1 MANGKSGRPP
11 KFESPKILGEQIE
24 EYFSLC
30 TNEKKIATIT
40 GLACFLGT
48 TRKTLLDYECCDSS
62 NMLKGFDD
70 NVKADYIR
78 IIKNAKARIEAGYEQ
93 LLFDKNTV
101 VGAIFTLKNN
111 FGWVDKQNIEQTNRT
126 IEVTLIE

>member
-48 TRKTLLDYECCDSS
+48 TRKTLLDYEHCDSS
-62 NMLKGFDD
+62 NMLKSIDD
-70 NVKADYIR
+70 NIRADYIR

-111 FGWVDKQNIEQTNRT
+111 FGWVDKQKIERVNS
-126 IEVTLIE
+126 IEVVLED

>member
-11 KFESPKILGEQIE
+11 KFESPKILGAQIE

-30 TNEKKIATIT
+30 TNEKKIPTIT
-40 GLACFLGT
+40 GLAFFLGT

-111 FGWVDKQNIEQTNRT
+111 FGWVDKQKVERVNS
-126 IEVTLIE
+126 IEVVLED

>member
-30 TNEKKIATIT
+30 TNEKKIPTIT
-40 GLACFLGT
+40 GLAFFLGT

-70 NVKADYIR
+70 NVKADYIH
-78 IIKNAKARIEAGYEQ
+78 IIKNAKVRIEAGYEQ

-126 IEVTLIE
+126 IEVDLVD

>member
-11 KFESPKILGEQIE
+11 KFESPNILGEQIE

-30 TNEKKIATIT
+30 TNEKKIPTIT
-40 GLACFLGT
+40 GLAYFLGT
-48 TRKTLLDYECCDSS
+48 TRKTLLDYENCDSS
-62 NMLKGFDD
+62 NMLKGF
-70 NVKADYIR
+70 NENIKSDYIH
-78 IIKNAKARIEAGYEQ
+78 IIKNAKARIESGYEQ

-126 IEVTLIE
+126 IEVNLVD

>member
-30 TNEKKIATIT
+30 TNKKKIPTIT
-40 GLACFLGT
+40 GLAFFLGT

-70 NVKADYIR
+70 NVKADYIH

-111 FGWVDKQNIEQTNRT
+111 FGWVDKQKVERVNS
-126 IEVTLIE
+126 IEVVLED